1 LRLNYNMKKFL
12 IFLTIV
18 VRIYI
23 ATNILVLLYL
33 TNLNSDRHPISDLTW
48 WIYFLVF
55 DIWLQLILPKSPD
68 DDKLEE

>member
-1 LRLNYNMKKFL
+1 MKKFL
-12 IFLTIV
+12 IFLVIV

>member
-1 LRLNYNMKKFL
+1 MKKFL

>member
-1 LRLNYNMKKFL
+1 MKKFL

-18 VRIYI
+18 ARIYI
-23 ATNILVLLYL
+23 ATNIIVLLYL

-55 DIWLQLILPKSPD
+55 DIWLQLILPKPSD
-68 DDKLEE
+68 DDKFEE